1 MTPCGSIGVV
11 QGCCEFHAQ
20 EDEKNRQADE
30 AISNYRAAEIR
41 RQDVLLE
48 HGSADRFAEGRARD
62 RVLSDIDDRRTAQD
76 EQYGQHNDTLGPD
89 GWLAVLAREFCEA
102 GNEANEHYKGRARST
117 DKLRAE
123 LVDVAAVA
131 VAWIEAI
138 DRKAAGE

>member
-1 MTPCGSIGVV
+1 MSGGNAWYDGRDYSPTVV
-11 QGCCEFHAQ
+11 VG
-20 EDEKNRQADE
+20 RP
-30 AISNYRAAEIR
+30 RTGGLTR
-41 RQDVLLE
+41 VLL
-48 HGSADRFAEGRARD
+48 DVAEC
-62 RVLSDIDDRRTAQD
+62 RTRQD

-89 GWLAVLAREFCEA
+89 GWLGVLAREFCEA

-138 DRKAAGE
+138 DRKAASE